1 VAVTTAP
8 VAAAGPQAGAGG
20 GVAPTSLPSAGKS
33 VVADAG
39 LSTFS
44 LVGLAALL
52 AVAAIVMRGGWSST
66 RALALRSQAAVRAL
80 PAARRTDQTATCRS
94 CDGPLHPSDFFC
106 ASCGDARYRLIRP
119 QR

>member
-1 VAVTTAP
+1 
-8 VAAAGPQAGAGG
+8 
-20 GVAPTSLPSAGKS
+20 

-39 LSTFS
+39 LSSFS

-52 AVAAIVMRGGWSST
+52 AIAAIVMRGGWSST
-66 RALALRSQAAVRAL
+66 RALALRSQAALGTMAPRRASE
-80 PAARRTDQTATCRS
+80 AATCRS
-94 CDGPLHPSDFFC
+94 CNGPLHPSDFFC